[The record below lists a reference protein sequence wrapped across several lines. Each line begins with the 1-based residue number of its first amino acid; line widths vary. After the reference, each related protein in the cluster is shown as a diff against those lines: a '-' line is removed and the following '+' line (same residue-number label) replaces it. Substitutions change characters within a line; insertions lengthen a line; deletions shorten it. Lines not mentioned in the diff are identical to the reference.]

1 MNVLMSAIHTSLGVI
16 EDLVKCPFPNILKD
30 LPMDTE
36 LAMSSLQIKRGLID
50 YELNVIDEELTDAK
64 NRLSQLTES
73 RQNVSVMLDLQHQ
86 SQTLFEQYLKW
97 RKYASQRTRLL
108 KKLTAEVNLRL
119 ELPEFLHKGVG
130 IWTETD
136 QKLAST
142 PFFIESENNK
152 SESSDAYV
160 K

>member
-1 MNVLMSAIHTSLGVI
+1 MNVLVSAIHTSLGVI
-16 EDLVKCPFPNILKD
+16 EDLVKCPFPSILKD

-73 RQNVSVMLDLQHQ
+73 LQNVSVVFDLQHQ

-108 KKLTAEVNLRL
+108 KKLAAEVNLRL
-119 ELPEFLHKGVG
+119 ELPEFLYKGVG
-130 IWTETD
+130 IWTDAD
-136 QKLAST
+136 QILAYT
-142 PFFIESENNK
+142 PIIIR
-152 SESSDAYV
+152 V
-160 K
+160 KTTRVN